1 MKFHVHWLWDKK
13 WCLSPLFHTICAPV
27 PGSDG
32 KESACKAGD
41 PGWIPGSGRSP
52 GDGNG
57 NPFQYS
63 CLENSMDK
71 WSLHGILALPEKSV
85 RLQSMGS
92 QRVRHD
98 WATKQA
104 CTCPCS
110 YVPRT
115 DRESGQ
121 HCVVWAERRIS
132 PDELHPAA
140 RPPTFGVWH
149 GIRADI
155 WSRLGEEPTSKTQRS
170 SPTRICV
177 RVLLRLMP

>member
-1 MKFHVHWLWDKK
+1 M
-13 WCLSPLFHTICAPV
+13 PLFLAQMVKNPPAKQETQV
-27 PGSDG
+27 RSLDQ
-32 KESACKAGD
+32 ED
-41 PGWIPGSGRSP
+41 P
-52 GDGNG
+52 
-57 NPFQYS
+57 
-63 CLENSMDK
+63 LEMGMATHS
-71 WSLHGILALPEKSV
+71 SILAWRIPWTSDHYMASLPCQRNLSGYSPWG
-85 RLQSMGS
+85 R
-92 QRVRHD
+92 RVRHD

-155 WSRLGEEPTSKTQRS
+155 WSRLEEPTSKTQCS